1 MLNFDPQTIVVALI
15 VLAATIYLLF
25 RARKY
30 VRPAKNS
37 AGCATGCGHCPSNAA
52 GATKADSLLQLDS
65 RKSS

>member
-30 VRPAKNS
+30 VWPAKNS
-37 AGCATGCGHCPSNAA
+37 AGCATGCGHCPSKA
-52 GATKADSLLQLDS
+52 GAPKPDSLLQLGS
-65 RKSS
+65 RKTS

>member
-15 VLAATIYLLF
+15 VLAATIYLLS

-37 AGCATGCGHCPSNAA
+37 AGCATGCGHCPSKP
-52 GATKADSLLQLDS
+52 TDSQPGGLLQLGQPP
-65 RKSS
+65 RN